1 MFFMLGST
9 IILSCMHGL
18 IRVVADDLHPLE
30 VTFFR
35 NLFGLLAVLPVIAR
49 QGISSLRTA
58 RPGLVLLRTLSGIV
72 AMTTWF
78 TALTILPLAEAVAL
92 SFLSVIFASI
102 GASLVLKERMRLRRW
117 TAIAIGFV
125 GALIILRPGFREFN
139 LGMLMVLV
147 ATLTWGTNVVIVK
160 ILVRTDSLTSIVG
173 IMAISFTVLSFPLAL
188 LVWETPTST
197 QLLLLVA
204 IGILGTIGHF
214 GMTKALSVAEAGAV
228 MPLDFTRLI
237 WASLIGIWLF
247 GEYPGVWTVV
257 GGGVIICSATYVIW
271 RESGRI

>member
-1 MFFMLGST
+1 MIGSGL
-9 IILSCMHGL
+9 ILSCMHGL
-18 IRVVADDLHPLE
+18 IRIVAEDLHPLE

-49 QGISSLRTA
+49 QGMNSLRTS
-58 RPGLVLLRTLSGIV
+58 RPGLVVLRTISGIV

-78 TALTILPLAEAVAL
+78 YSLTVLPMAEAVAL

-102 GASLVLKERMRLRRW
+102 GGVIVLKERMRLRRW
-117 TAIAIGFV
+117 TAIGIGFA
-125 GALIILRPGFREFN
+125 GAILILRPGFREFN
-139 LGMLMVLV
+139 LGMILVLV

-160 ILVRTDSLTSIVG
+160 ILSKTDSLTSIVG

-188 LVWETPTST
+188 TVWQNPTST
-197 QLLLLVA
+197 QLLLLMGV
-204 IGILGTIGHF
+204 GFLGTLGHF
-214 GMTKALSVAEAGAV
+214 AMTKALSISDAGAV

-237 WASLIGIWLF
+237 WATLIGFWLF
-247 GEYPGVWTVV
+247 AEIPDLWTLL
-257 GGGVIICSATYVIW
+257 GGGLIIVAATYVIW